1 MNSSPVSFRLFPS
14 TLLALSLI
22 FTAGMAGGH
31 LTRVYAQSAPSQRLV
46 QGKVTDKGDK
56 PLKGAIVYLKDTHSL
71 AVKSGITQDAGTYR
85 FGQLASNVDYE
96 IWAESEGKK
105 SSTKTISSFDSKNQF
120 NIDLKIDTA
129 K

>member
-1 MNSSPVSFRLFPS
+1 M
-14 TLLALSLI
+14 
-22 FTAGMAGGH
+22 
-31 LTRVYAQSAPSQRLV
+31 
-46 QGKVTDKGDK
+46 
-56 PLKGAIVYLKDTHSL
+56 
-71 AVKSGITQDAGTYR
+71 KSGITQDAGTYR
-85 FGQLASNVDYE
+85 FGQLASNIDYE